1 MRWSFL
7 YRYSCS
13 SSSFNF
19 NSDSAHLFSSV
30 SPPRRVSIDNCDLL
44 FSLCL
49 SERDRIY
56 KLIMSVQPTA
66 GVKTG
71 DEFVDNV
78 ASGDGEEMT
87 PHPHPE
93 GPTSGE
99 SMRALLMGKPNRNS
113 VRNMNSLVRSGVGHP
128 RSRYHLDMSASNED
142 EEGEEDGGTD
152 GSDADDASPKKKKSC
167 CTSFCGVMDD
177 HFLAFVIGSA
187 AIGMAIGI
195 GLAFWNPENYADK
208 ATAILW
214 IGLLGDLFIRALKCI
229 ILPLV
234 FVSIAVSVM
243 DMVSCSWDWDI
254 QIHCL

>member
-1 MRWSFL
+1 
-7 YRYSCS
+7 
-13 SSSFNF
+13 
-19 NSDSAHLFSSV
+19 
-30 SPPRRVSIDNCDLL
+30 
-44 FSLCL
+44 
-49 SERDRIY
+49 
-56 KLIMSVQPTA
+56 MSVQPTA

-87 PHPHPE
+87 PPHPHPE

-128 RSRYHLDMSASNED
+128 RSCYHLNMSAINEGD
-142 EEGEEDGGTD
+142 EGEDGGIE
-152 GSDADDASPKKKKSC
+152 GPDADDASPKKKKSC

-177 HFLAFVIGSA
+177 HFVTFILASA
-187 AIGMAIGI
+187 AIGI
-195 GLAFWNPENYADK
+195 GLGIGLSLWNPEDYADK

-229 ILPLV
+229 VLPLV

-243 DMVSCSWDWDI
+243 DMVSSRYKYMM
-254 QIHCL
+254 CLYFFFE

>member
-1 MRWSFL
+1 MTAAASTKKTTDTDSGSGAGAPREDDEGRVVVSF
-7 YRYSCS
+7 
-13 SSSFNF
+13 
-19 NSDSAHLFSSV
+19 
-30 SPPRRVSIDNCDLL
+30 
-44 FSLCL
+44 
-49 SERDRIY
+49 
-56 KLIMSVQPTA
+56 
-66 GVKTG
+66 
-71 DEFVDNV
+71 
-78 ASGDGEEMT
+78 EE
-87 PHPHPE
+87 
-93 GPTSGE
+93 SR
-99 SMRALLMGKPNRNS
+99 SRRALLMGKPNHSSIRIK
-113 VRNMNSLVRSGVGHP
+113 NSLVRSVDLVDG
-128 RSRYHLDMSASNED
+128 RSRQNIMFNIDEGED
-142 EEGEEDGGTD
+142 EDEDGSTKGEEAPIT
-152 GSDADDASPKKKKSC
+152 ASITKKSC

-243 DMVSCSWDWDI
+243 DMVSCTRDI